1 MNGKNKNT
9 SPQKKEDFYTQTN
22 VDKGDQKSYSQTSFK
37 CSQLVNYTDFNFSNI
52 VWAPIE
58 HSFLAIHMY
67 LDPCTN
73 INILLWLL
81 FFSNSAYL
89 Y

>member
-52 VWAPIE
+52 V
-58 HSFLAIHMY
+58 
-67 LDPCTN
+67 
-73 INILLWLL
+73 
-81 FFSNSAYL
+81 
-89 Y
+89 